1 MKAKYLFIAIA
12 VVSLFSACN
21 RDEKSLFDQSAS
33 ERAQWILDNAKQV
46 LVNQDSWEM
55 LYFPNRDSCSANI
68 VIKFFKNGQVI
79 ASTQH
84 PKITKNKLVTD
95 SSTWVA
101 KNDYGPIISFDTY
114 NDVLHAWAN
123 PDPTPDVNPDK
134 KDYTP
139 GDGYLGD
146 YEFLILEAN
155 ANRVVLKGKKHSA
168 YTILR
173 PMPNVTV
180 EDYFK
185 TCNKQLTNYFGNN
198 AIMTLTQNGKSYYLH
213 NGATGIF
220 TLTAVGEPVP
230 EVDPKTY
237 PICPTLDGFV
247 VCYAF
252 NSTLYMDRGVAM
264 EHLFTLS
271 GNRFVGEQG
280 SVVSAGDLSTL
291 FMTYISNNKG
301 WKADLTASTGTFAD
315 AASAFT
321 EALVAQSKD
330 SKAKLSSVAITYS
343 GTELIGKYVLRV
355 KFEYKKNGQGTK
367 QNITAD
373 YVIALKSQNGN
384 IGLTY
389 LEPASDLATTWYNQF
404 PEMGALINTVMHTF
418 TLSAV
423 DQLNPTKG
431 LSLNTSATSIV
442 VSGNGNL
449 K

>member
-1 MKAKYLFIAIA
+1 
-12 VVSLFSACN
+12 
-21 RDEKSLFDQSAS
+21 
-33 ERAQWILDNAKQV
+33 
-46 LVNQDSWEM
+46 
-55 LYFPNRDSCSANI
+55 
-68 VIKFFKNGQVI
+68 
-79 ASTQH
+79 
-84 PKITKNKLVTD
+84 
-95 SSTWVA
+95 
-101 KNDYGPIISFDTY
+101 
-114 NDVLHAWAN
+114 
-123 PDPTPDVNPDK
+123 
-134 KDYTP
+134 
-139 GDGYLGD
+139 
-146 YEFLILEAN
+146 
-155 ANRVVLKGKKHSA
+155 
-168 YTILR
+168 
-173 PMPNVTV
+173 
-180 EDYFK
+180 
-185 TCNKQLTNYFGNN
+185 
-198 AIMTLTQNGKSYYLH
+198 
-213 NGATGIF
+213 
-220 TLTAVGEPVP
+220 
-230 EVDPKTY
+230 
-237 PICPTLDGFV
+237 
-247 VCYAF
+247 
-252 NSTLYMDRGVAM
+252 
-264 EHLFTLS
+264 
-271 GNRFVGEQG
+271 
-280 SVVSAGDLSTL
+280 
-291 FMTYISNNKG
+291 MTYISNNKG
-301 WKADLTASTGTFAD
+301 WKADLTASTGTFVD

>member
-1 MKAKYLFIAIA
+1 MA
-12 VVSLFSACN
+12 SLLSACN

-33 ERAQWILDNAKQV
+33 ERAQWVLDNAKQV

-114 NDVLHAWAN
+114 NEVLHAWAN

-247 VCYAF
+247 VCEAF
-252 NSTLYMDRGVAM
+252 NSADYLSRGVAM

-271 GNRFVGEQG
+271 GNKFVGEGG
-280 SVVSAGDLSTL
+280 STISAGDLSTL

-301 WKADLTASTGTFAD
+301 WKADLTASTGAFVD

-321 EALVAQSKD
+321 AALVAQSKD
-330 SKAKLSSVAITYS
+330 SNAKLNSVAITYS
-343 GTELIGKYVLRV
+343 GTELIGYYALRM
-355 KFEYKKNGQGTK
+355 KFEYKKNGQGSK
-367 QNITAD
+367 QTITAD
-373 YVIALKSQNGN
+373 YKIKVASKNGH
-384 IGLTY
+384 IVLTY
-389 LEPASDLATTWYNQF
+389 LEPASDLAATWYNQM
-404 PEMGALINTVMHTF
+404 PTLVDLINTVMNSF
-418 TLSAV
+418 KLSAG
-423 DQLNPTKG
+423 DQLNPANN
-431 LSLNTSATSIV
+431 LHLNNDATVIV
-442 VSGNGNL
+442 VSGSSNL